1 MVDING
7 FQIWDRFFCVCKCS
21 DIKDIGLRKIS
32 KYYLNLLNCWSEF
45 LSLNKTNT
53 KENILE
59 QHIFGNSKIRYKSGF
74 ITVKDIWDQKSKTFV
89 NSTEIFNRL
98 RDKRNLIAEYSRIK
112 PSFSHELL
120 LMLKSDNI
128 NQENIKSYPFRV
140 KNTCEFIKNDNILE
154 NKKKFSVKI
163 YSNFF
168 LNRN

>member
-1 MVDING
+1 
-7 FQIWDRFFCVCKCS
+7 
-21 DIKDIGLRKIS
+21 
-32 KYYLNLLNCWSEF
+32 
-45 LSLNKTNT
+45 LSN
-53 KENILE
+53 
-59 QHIFGNSKIRYKSGF
+59 FSKSGF